1 MQVRTEVVGGRLRL
15 FSQYSPELIRRVRAV
30 GGKWIVGCWEF
41 PLEAGNRVIGDLF
54 GCSENTVRVR
64 VKRNS
69 DAFPLGWEEV
79 DNCVLLGGYVLAR
92 RNSRD
97 DAVAFV
103 EDLMV
108 GSVPAYGGSVKN
120 PRVNL
125 TEDAEFELE
134 VRVDFAQ
141 SNGLEIISKLANG
154 LEVSAEGAA
163 EDSHQ
168 PAVACL
174 ESFAESL
181 ATEVQLILVNSL
193 LERTGKQVELEF
205 QSEELAARFT
215 EIVSMLVAFR
225 KTPLESA
232 G

>member
-41 PLEAGNRVIGDLF
+41 PLESGNRVIGDLF

-141 SNGLEIISKLANG
+141 SNGLEIISEL
-154 LEVSAEGAA
+154 AA

>member
-41 PLEAGNRVIGDLF
+41 PLEAGNRVIGELF
-54 GCSENTVRVR
+54 GCSTEKVRVR

-69 DAFPLGWEEV
+69 DAFALGWEEV

-92 RNSRD
+92 RNNRD

-125 TEDAEFELE
+125 SEDAEFELE
-134 VRVDFAQ
+134 VRMDFAQ
-141 SNGLEIISKLANG
+141 SNGLEIIPELANG
-154 LEVSAEGAA
+154 SQTSDDVQVEESAKLFVRGY
-163 EDSHQ
+163 
-168 PAVACL
+168 C
-174 ESFAESL
+174 ESL
-181 ATEVQLILVNSL
+181 VEEAITLLNTCMVEEIQNGKTLEYRFRSEDTAQRFSLIM
-193 LERTGKQVELEF
+193 KF
-205 QSEELAARFT
+205 
-215 EIVSMLVAFR
+215 LVAFHAR
-225 KTPLESA
+225 
-232 G
+232 